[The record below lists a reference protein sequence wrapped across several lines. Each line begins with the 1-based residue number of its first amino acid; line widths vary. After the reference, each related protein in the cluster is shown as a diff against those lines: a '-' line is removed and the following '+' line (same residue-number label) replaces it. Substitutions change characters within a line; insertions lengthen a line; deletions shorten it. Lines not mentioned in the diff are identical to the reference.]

1 MKTVRRLIPLLLL
14 PLLAG
19 CNQGMSMPVER
30 TLFQMDTYVTL
41 CAYGEQAETALSA
54 CTAELARLEALFS
67 VTQAESDI
75 AHINAADGASVAIDT
90 DTLELLAAAKA
101 LSAETGGA
109 FDATVYPLMQLW
121 GFGGEPSVPDGDD
134 IAALLP
140 LVDMEQLVLEDGHA
154 SLPAG
159 MGLDLGGIAKGY
171 AADKLCALL
180 GTYGVKSA
188 MLSLGGNVS
197 VIGTKPDGSNWRIG
211 IRNPKDASGI
221 VGVVEASDCAIV
233 TSGSY
238 QRYFEAD
245 GKRYHHILDPDTGYP
260 ADGGL
265 ASVTIMTANGTRAD
279 ALSTALF
286 VMGEAD
292 AIRYWRVYGQG
303 AEGFACVLVTED
315 GRVLYTEGAPFSPA
329 SGVHAEC
336 IPLQA
341 S

>member
-1 MKTVRRLIPLLLL
+1 
-14 PLLAG
+14 
-19 CNQGMSMPVER
+19 
-30 TLFQMDTYVTL
+30 
-41 CAYGEQAETALSA
+41 
-54 CTAELARLEALFS
+54 
-67 VTQAESDI
+67 
-75 AHINAADGASVAIDT
+75 
-90 DTLELLAAAKA
+90 
-101 LSAETGGA
+101 
-109 FDATVYPLMQLW
+109 MQLW

-140 LVDMEQLVLEDGHA
+140 LVDMEQLELEDGHA

-197 VIGTKPDGSNWRIG
+197 VLGTKPDGSNWRIG

-336 IPLQA
+336 IPLLA